1 MTQPTNGSD
10 PLRTLI
16 RSTLE
21 FYARFDV
28 TPQVD
33 EATKIF
39 QEEVGEFIEAAQDGS
54 DLAHIA
60 EEAGDVIVTVIGL
73 CQAAGVAP
81 ERIID
86 QLYAVAAK
94 NDAKTHETHVYING
108 KITRRSL
115 VE

>member
-1 MTQPTNGSD
+1 MTQSDNHID

-21 FYARFDV
+21 FYARFGV
-28 TPQVD
+28 TPQVGN
-33 EATKIF
+33 ATRVF
-39 QEEVGEFIEAAQDGS
+39 QEEVGEFIEAAQDGTNKN
-54 DLAHIA
+54 HIA
-60 EEAGDVIVTVIGL
+60 EEASDVIVTVIGL
-73 CQAAGVAP
+73 CEAAGVAP

-94 NDAKTHETHVYING
+94 NDAKTHDTHVYVNG